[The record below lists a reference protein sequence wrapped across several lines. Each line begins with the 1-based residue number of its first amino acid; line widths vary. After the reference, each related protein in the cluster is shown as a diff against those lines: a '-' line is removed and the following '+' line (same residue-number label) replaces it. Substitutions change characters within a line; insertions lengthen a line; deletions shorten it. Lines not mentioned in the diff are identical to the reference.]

1 MERHRLTTIIYNSVI
16 VGFLLAGAT
25 IVTLQFVHFGN
36 VEFTDNARVRQHIT
50 PQNTRVQGFIREI
63 RFEEFQSVRKG
74 DTLAIIEPAE
84 FRLRLAQAE
93 ADLARAEQGSKAT
106 GSSIQTT
113 EGSIAVTEAG
123 IEEARAQ
130 MENAQREDKRFEKLL
145 SEDAVTRQQYDNVH
159 TAYLSAKARYEQVRR
174 SQATQHLVKAEQRHH
189 LSAANAS
196 LELARAAVDL
206 ARLNLSYC
214 YITATC
220 DGVLGTKDIQE
231 GQLVQPGQTLV
242 SIVSDEEKW
251 VEANFKESQLPHI
264 HVGSKVTM
272 TADAVPDVEYK
283 GHVERISDATG
294 SAFSLLPIDNATGNF
309 VKVEQRV
316 TVRIALDENNAKEAT
331 DRLRAGYNVECKVN
345 Y

>member
-1 MERHRLTTIIYNSVI
+1 MEKHRLTTLIYNTVI
-16 VGFLLAGAT
+16 VCFLLVGAT
-25 IVTLQFVHFGN
+25 VVFLQFTHFGN

-50 PQNTRVQGFIREI
+50 PQNTRVQGFIREV
-63 RFEEFQSVRKG
+63 RFQEFQSVKKG

-106 GSSIQTT
+106 GSSIETT
-113 EGSIAVTEAG
+113 EGNIQVTEAG

-130 MENAQREDKRFEKLL
+130 MENALREDRRFEKLL
-145 SEDAVTRQQYDNVH
+145 AEDAVTQQQYDNVH
-159 TAYLSAKARYEQVRR
+159 TAYLSAKARYEQVQR
-174 SQATQHLVKAEQRHH
+174 SRAAQHLVKAEQHHH
-189 LSAANAS
+189 LSAANAA

-242 SIVSDEEKW
+242 NIVSDDEKW
-251 VEANFKESQLPHI
+251 VEANYKESQLPHI
-264 HVGSKVTM
+264 KVGSKVVM
-272 TADAVPDVEYK
+272 KADAVPDEEFT
-283 GHVERISDATG
+283 GTVERISDATG

-316 TVRIALDENNAKEAT
+316 TVRISLDGNEAEKLAK
-331 DRLRAGYNVECKVN
+331 LHAGYNMECEVK

>member
-1 MERHRLTTIIYNSVI
+1 MEKHRLTTLIYNTVI
-16 VGFLLAGAT
+16 VCFLLVGAT
-25 IVTLQFVHFGN
+25 VVFLQFTHFGN

-50 PQNTRVQGFIREI
+50 PQNTRVQGFIREV
-63 RFEEFQSVRKG
+63 RFQEFQSVKKG

-106 GSSIQTT
+106 GSSIETT
-113 EGSIAVTEAG
+113 EGNIQVTEAG

-130 MENAQREDKRFEKLL
+130 MENALREDRRFEKLL
-145 SEDAVTRQQYDNVH
+145 AEDAVTQQQYDNVH
-159 TAYLSAKARYEQVRR
+159 TAYLSAKARYEQVQR
-174 SQATQHLVKAEQRHH
+174 SRAAQHLVKAEQHHH
-189 LSAANAS
+189 LSAANAA

-242 SIVSDEEKW
+242 NIVSDDEKW
-251 VEANFKESQLPHI
+251 VEANYKESQLPHI
-264 HVGSKVTM
+264 KVGSKVVM
-272 TADAVPDVEYK
+272 KADAVPDEEFT
-283 GHVERISDATG
+283 GTVERISDATG

-316 TVRIALDENNAKEAT
+316 TVRISLDGNEAEKLAK
-331 DRLRAGYNVECKVN
+331 LHAGYNVECEVK